1 MACGLSVN
9 ELNFESFKTTLLN
22 IGNNSNIIDLKPII
36 SIDQTVDLNDI
47 DTNVVQS
54 LKLLEPFGESNSM
67 PIFAIKNLRINSI
80 RSLTNGKHLKLGL
93 KDNSNNYIDAIG
105 FNLGHYSEE
114 FKIGDKIDIA
124 GNLDINSFNGYD
136 SIQINI
142 KDIIK
147 SL

>member
-9 ELNFESFKTTLLN
+9 ELNFENFKTTLLN

-47 DTNVVQS
+47 DTNVVHS

-93 KDNSNNYIDAIG
+93 KD
-105 FNLGHYSEE
+105 
-114 FKIGDKIDIA
+114 
-124 GNLDINSFNGYD
+124 
-136 SIQINI
+136 
-142 KDIIK
+142 K
-147 SL
+147 SCFLR

>member
-9 ELNFESFKTTLLN
+9 NQNFEMFKTRLIN
-22 IGNNSNIIDLKPII
+22 IGKDANIMDLKPII
-36 SIDQTVDLNDI
+36 NIDQIVDLNDI
-47 DTNVVQS
+47 DLNVVQS
-54 LKLLEPFGESNSM
+54 LKLLEPFGEANSM

-105 FNLGHYSEE
+105 FNLGHYSDE
-114 FKIGDKIDIA
+114 FKIGDKVDIA
-124 GNLDINSFNGYD
+124 GSLEINSFNGYD

-142 KDIIK
+142 KDVIK